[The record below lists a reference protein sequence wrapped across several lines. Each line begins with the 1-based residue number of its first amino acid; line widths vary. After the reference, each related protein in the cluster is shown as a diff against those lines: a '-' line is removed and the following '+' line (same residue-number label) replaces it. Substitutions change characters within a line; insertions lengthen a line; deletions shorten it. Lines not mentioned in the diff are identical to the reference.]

1 MSVKTLPVAGLAL
14 AGLAALGL
22 AIPALAHHSHANYE
36 PSDAIEITG
45 TVVDYQWIN
54 PHTWIYI
61 TVMGDDGEMQEWA
74 LESGSTGQLTRR
86 GWGADS
92 MLPGDTISALIRPL
106 KDGSYGGVLG
116 TIILSDGTA
125 LCDPFGGGVP
135 PDTRCREV
143 E

>member
-1 MSVKTLPVAGLAL
+1 MPLKSIAL
-14 AGLAALGL
+14 AGACALTL
-22 AIPALAHHSHANYE
+22 AIPAWAHHSHANYE
-36 PSDAIEITG
+36 SSDAIEITG

-61 TVMGDDGEMQEWA
+61 TVMGEDGEPQEWA

-86 GWGADS
+86 GWAAES
-92 MLPGDTISALIRPL
+92 MKPGDTITAIVKPL

-116 TIILSDGTA
+116 TIILADGSA
-125 LCDPFGGGVP
+125 LCDPFGEGAAADLHCV
-135 PDTRCREV
+135 EV

>member
-1 MSVKTLPVAGLAL
+1 MSVKTITL
-14 AGLAALGL
+14 AGVAALVL
-22 AIPALAHHSHANYE
+22 AFPALAHHSHANYE
-36 PSDAIEITG
+36 PSYAIEITG

-61 TVMGDDGEMQEWA
+61 TVMGEDGEEQEWA

-86 GWGADS
+86 GWAADS
-92 MLPGDTISALIRPL
+92 MEPGDTISALIRPL

-125 LCDPFGGGVP
+125 LCDPFGGGAA
-135 PDTRCREV
+135 PDTRCREI

>member
-1 MSVKTLPVAGLAL
+1 MSLKSVTL
-14 AGLAALGL
+14 AGIAALGL
-22 AIPALAHHSHANYE
+22 AFPAVAHHSHANYE
-36 PSDAIEITG
+36 PSDAIEVTG

-61 TVMGDDGEMQEWA
+61 TVMGEDGEPQEWA

-92 MLPGDTISALIRPL
+92 MKPGDTITALIRPL

-116 TIILSDGTA
+116 TIVLADGTA
-125 LCDPFGGGVP
+125 LCDPFGGGAET
-135 PDTRCREV
+135 DLRCV
-143 E
+143 EPE

>member
-1 MSVKTLPVAGLAL
+1 MSVKSFTL
-14 AGLAALGL
+14 AGVAVLGL
-22 AIPALAHHSHANYE
+22 AVPAVAHHSHANYE
-36 PSDAIEITG
+36 PQNAIEVTG

-61 TVMGDDGEMQEWA
+61 TVMGDDGEPQEWA

-86 GWGADS
+86 GWASDS
-92 MLPGDTISALIRPL
+92 MQPGDTITALIRPL

-116 TIILSDGTA
+116 TIILADGTA
-125 LCDPFGGGVP
+125 LCDPFGGGAEA
-135 PDTRCREV
+135 DLRCVEV

>member
-1 MSVKTLPVAGLAL
+1 MSVQSVTL
-14 AGLAALGL
+14 AGIAALVL
-22 AIPALAHHSHANYE
+22 AFPAVAHHSHANYE
-36 PSDAIEITG
+36 PSDTLEITG

-61 TVMGDDGEMQEWA
+61 TVMGEDGEPQEWA

-86 GWGADS
+86 GWAADS
-92 MLPGDTISALIRPL
+92 MQPGDTITALVKPL

-116 TIILSDGTA
+116 IITLADGTVV
-125 LCDPFGGGVP
+125 CDPFGGGTA
-135 PDTRCREV
+135 PDPRCEIP

>member
-1 MSVKTLPVAGLAL
+1 MPLKSIAL
-14 AGLAALGL
+14 ASACVFTLV
-22 AIPALAHHSHANYE
+22 IPAWAHHSHANYE
-36 PSDAIEITG
+36 SSDAIEITG

-61 TVMGDDGEMQEWA
+61 TVMGEDDEPQEWA

-86 GWGADS
+86 GWAAES
-92 MLPGDTISALIRPL
+92 MKPGDTITALIRPL

-116 TIILSDGTA
+116 TIILADGSA
-125 LCDPFGGGVP
+125 LCDPCGGGAAA
-135 PDTRCREV
+135 DLRCVEV

>member
-1 MSVKTLPVAGLAL
+1 MSVKTLTL
-14 AGLAALGL
+14 AGLAILGI
-22 AIPALAHHSHANYE
+22 AVPALAHHSHANYE
-36 PSDAIEITG
+36 SSNAIEITG

-54 PHTWIYI
+54 PHTWIYM
-61 TVMGDDGEMQEWA
+61 TVVGEDGEEQEWA

-86 GWGADS
+86 GWAKDS
-92 MLPGDTISALIRPL
+92 MKPGDTISALIRPL

-125 LCDPFGGGVP
+125 LCDPFGGGAA
-135 PDTRCREV
+135 PDTRCREP